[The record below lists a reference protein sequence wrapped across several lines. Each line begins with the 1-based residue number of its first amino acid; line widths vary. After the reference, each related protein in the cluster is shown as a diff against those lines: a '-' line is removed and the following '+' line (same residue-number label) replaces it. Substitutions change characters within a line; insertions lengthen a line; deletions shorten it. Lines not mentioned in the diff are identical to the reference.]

1 MSKKPINVS
10 VELEG
15 KIKSVGQLI
24 KVFIRKC
31 KKEGIV
37 KEYRDKLIYETKGQ
51 KRRRK
56 KAEGEARA
64 RSRRKKNKKPTNFLS
79 FFSRKMTCS
88 FPKHMLA

>member
-1 MSKKPINVS
+1 MANKPINVS
-10 VELEG
+10 VELDG

-51 KRRRK
+51 KKRRK

-64 RSRRKKNKKPTNFLS
+64 RSRRNKKKKSQTN
-79 FFSRKMTCS
+79 R
-88 FPKHMLA
+88 

>member
-1 MSKKPINVS
+1 MANKPINVS
-10 VELEG
+10 AELGG

-51 KRRRK
+51 KKRRK
-56 KAEGEARA
+56 KAEGKARA
-64 RSRRKKNKKPTNFLS
+64 K
-79 FFSRKMTCS
+79 SRKRQKQKPQT
-88 FPKHMLA
+88 KR

>member
-1 MSKKPINVS
+1 MANKPVNVS

-51 KRRRK
+51 KKRRK
-56 KAEGEARA
+56 KAEGKARA
-64 RSRRKKNKKPTNFLS
+64 RSRRKKNKKPREN
-79 FFSRKMTCS
+79 R
-88 FPKHMLA
+88 

>member
-1 MSKKPINVS
+1 VANKPINVS
-10 VELEG
+10 VELDG

-51 KRRRK
+51 KKRRK

-64 RSRRKKNKKPTNFLS
+64 RSRRNKKKKSQTN
-79 FFSRKMTCS
+79 R
-88 FPKHMLA
+88 